1 MRVLLVDDHTLFA
14 KSLSIALCDLPEIEQ
29 YSSTKDIKNLEQQ
42 IVAELPD
49 ILLIDINLGKL
60 TDEDGLML
68 TQHLLERFPEQ
79 KIIILSGYN
88 VPVYR
93 KEAKRIGAKGFISKE
108 VEPNELLRIL
118 LKVEDGGTYFPREE
132 VLLEDLT
139 ENEKRVL
146 ELVARGI
153 KRKEIA
159 EQLYISERTVSNHLQ
174 HIFEKLQVGSTV
186 EAVMKAMRMGYITIK
201 NN

>member
-1 MRVLLVDDHTLFA
+1 MCLQRAAVSGATCG
-14 KSLSIALCDLPEIEQ
+14 S
-29 YSSTKDIKNLEQQ
+29 
-42 IVAELPD
+42 
-49 ILLIDINLGKL
+49 GKL